1 LISNAKYKIDVCVD
15 NAWTYLAIEMKL
27 LRDALLDA
35 KRRGIQIRY
44 ITEIK
49 KDNLCYCKEL
59 LSMVEELRHLNGIKG
74 NFYISEGEY
83 IAPATTYEGEKFA
96 ESTIYSSV
104 KEIREHQQYI
114 FDSFWNVST
123 FAERKMKEIQDDKG
137 DIALG
142 TTEIIGNPLRIKELF
157 INLIKSAKTEVLLIL
172 PTVNAFIRE
181 YKMGIIQLL
190 KELSTTSEGK
200 SVALPLTSISTDDQG
215 KQVERKKQ
223 GVTSRILTPTDS
235 HVDKIIDQMG
245 IMINDSMTSRE
256 ESISYPSDKNNAI
269 LQIRSL
275 ESLPRYNV
283 TTVTILVVDRKE
295 SLVMEKKDDSKEDFI
310 EAVGLSTYST
320 SEPTVMSYVSIFE
333 NFWNQLEL
341 YQRLKEHD
349 KMQKEFINI
358 AAHELRTPV
367 QSIAGYSELLEK
379 SLSLNKTIDDQHEQ
393 MLHSV
398 YRNASR
404 LRRITEN
411 ILDASR
417 IESKI
422 LRLNKERFD
431 INEKIKNVVN
441 DIKEHTKLSERIEII
456 VTKPEVHPII
466 VEADK
471 TRIYE
476 VISNLLVNA
485 IKFTKKRSSS
495 SDRND
500 CSIDEKSNNKN
511 TITISTIVRS
521 NQDAKTDNNSNEV
534 IINIEDRGTG
544 INPEIMPRLFSKFAS
559 MSSEGT
565 GLGLFISKSIV
576 EAHGG
581 KIWAQNNRDGGGATF
596 SFSLPLIK

>member
-1 LISNAKYKIDVCVD
+1 
-15 NAWTYLAIEMKL
+15 
-27 LRDALLDA
+27 
-35 KRRGIQIRY
+35 
-44 ITEIK
+44 
-49 KDNLCYCKEL
+49 
-59 LSMVEELRHLNGIKG
+59 
-74 NFYISEGEY
+74 
-83 IAPATTYEGEKFA
+83 
-96 ESTIYSSV
+96 
-104 KEIREHQQYI
+104 
-114 FDSFWNVST
+114 
-123 FAERKMKEIQDDKG
+123 
-137 DIALG
+137 
-142 TTEIIGNPLRIKELF
+142 
-157 INLIKSAKTEVLLIL
+157 
-172 PTVNAFIRE
+172 
-181 YKMGIIQLL
+181 
-190 KELSTTSEGK
+190 
-200 SVALPLTSISTDDQG
+200 
-215 KQVERKKQ
+215 
-223 GVTSRILTPTDS
+223 
-235 HVDKIIDQMG
+235 
-245 IMINDSMTSRE
+245 MINESMTSRE
-256 ESISYPSDKNNAI
+256 ESMSYPSDKNNAL

-333 NFWNQLEL
+333 NFWNQIEL

-404 LRRITEN
+404 LRRLTEN

-417 IESKI
+417 IESKT

-431 INEKIKNVVN
+431 INENIKNVVN

-456 VTKPEVHPII
+456 VTKPKVHPII
-466 VEADK
+466 IEADK
-471 TRIYE
+471 MRIYE

-485 IKFTKKRSSS
+485 IKFTKKSSS
-495 SDRND
+495 YRND
-500 CSIDEKSNNKN
+500 CSVDEKSNEN

-521 NQDAKTDNNSNEV
+521 NQDAKTDNNNNEV

-559 MSSEGT
+559 ISSEGT

-581 KIWAQNNRDGGGATF
+581 KIWAQNNRDGEGATF